1 MNKYVFIIL
10 PAVFSA
16 PRGTPYDE
24 VEHKKLNEDLEKI
37 RLLIMATDMKEG
49 MEKGKHELQQ
59 IIAANFNDVAG
70 IGNYAFRLHVVEVQ
84 NY

>member
-16 PRGTPYDE
+16 PRNTTYNE
-24 VEHKKLNEDLEKI
+24 VEHKILNEALEKI
-37 RLLIMATDMKEG
+37 RILIMGKDLKEG
-49 MEKGKHELQQ
+49 LEKAKQELQQ
-59 IIAANFNDVAG
+59 IIAANFND
-70 IGNYAFRLHVVEVQ
+70 IPDIDNYAFRLRVIEIQ